1 MNDAFFKASLEP
13 GVYEM
18 ISSKTYQ
25 DRIKNSP
32 EYQQNKQAVAI
43 AMKNLKRMVDAG
55 ILVALGT
62 DSGADPA
69 RAQGFSEQWELELMV
84 EAGLTPLQAIQAA
97 TKNAAT
103 VLKISKMYGTLEPGK
118 KADFIILN
126 QNPENNILNTRK
138 IQSVWKNGKEVNQGP
153 VSVL

>member
-1 MNDAFFKASLEP
+1 
-13 GVYEM
+13 
-18 ISSKTYQ
+18 
-25 DRIKNSP
+25 
-32 EYQQNKQAVAI
+32 
-43 AMKNLKRMVDAG
+43 MVDAG

-62 DSGADPA
+62 DSGADPV

-97 TKNAAT
+97 TENAAT
-103 VLKISKMYGTLEPGK
+103 VLKINKMYGTLEPGK

-126 QNPENNILNTRK
+126 ENPENNILNTRK
-138 IQSVWKNGKEVNQGP
+138 IRSVWKNGKEVNQGP